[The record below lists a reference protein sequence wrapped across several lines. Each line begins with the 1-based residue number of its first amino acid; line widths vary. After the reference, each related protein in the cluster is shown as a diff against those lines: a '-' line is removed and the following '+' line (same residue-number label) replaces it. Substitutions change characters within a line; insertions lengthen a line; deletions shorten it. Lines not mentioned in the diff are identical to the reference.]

1 VARTLERAWEDALA
15 EHARLKA
22 EHEAVTRERP
32 LAPSVEELAA
42 IRTLAH
48 DLPAVWRAETTTQEE
63 RQTIIRLLVE
73 RILVEV
79 VGDTEQV
86 RVECHWQGGSRTQ
99 HQIVRPVSSAKR
111 LSTYAALIDWASELQ
126 RAGRG
131 GGEIAA
137 ILNREGR
144 RPAKRCDAFTGSMA
158 RHLLR
163 TAKPRAPLVSRARH
177 LVPAREP
184 DEWTIAELASRLG
197 RPCSTIYSWI
207 RRGRLQS
214 RSTPVAS
221 RPIRLVRADAATI
234 AASPISTDALL
245 PTPEA

>member
-1 VARTLERAWEDALA
+1 LA
-15 EHARLKA
+15 EQARLKA

-32 LAPSVEELAA
+32 LMPSAEELAA

-63 RQTIIRLLVE
+63 RQTLIRLLVE

-99 HQIVRPVSSAKR
+99 HRIVRPVSSAKR
-111 LSTYAALIDWASELQ
+111 LSTYAALIDRASELQ
-126 RAGRG
+126 RAGQC

-137 ILNREGR
+137 ILNREGW
-144 RPAKRCDAFTGSMA
+144 RPAKRCDAFSGSMV

-163 TAKPRAPLVSRARH
+163 SAEPGVPLVRHARH
-177 LVPAREP
+177 PVTAREP
-184 DEWTIAELASRLG
+184 DEWTNAELASRLG
-197 RPCSTIYSWI
+197 RPCSTIYGWI
-207 RRGRLQS
+207 RRGHLQS
-214 RSTPVAS
+214 RSTSVAS

-234 AASPISTDALL
+234 AALAVSTDALL
-245 PTPEA
+245 STPES